1 VIRYAYLWTHEAV
14 EGREEAR
21 KDRPC
26 AVVIATTDAAG
37 VPSVV
42 VVPITSRAPAVRDD
56 GMEIPTAT
64 RRRLGLQDEPCW
76 AVLTEVNH
84 FVWPGPDLRLV
95 LTPAGSSWSYG
106 PLPAALFERLR
117 DAVVSRARSRGLRV
131 TSRTA

>member
-1 VIRYAYLWTHEAV
+1 VVRYAYLWTHEVV

-37 VPSVV
+37 VSSVV

-56 GMEIPTAT
+56 GMEIPAAT

-76 AVLTEVNH
+76 AVLTEVNR
-84 FVWPGPDLRLV
+84 FVWPGPDLRPPP
-95 LTPAGSSWSYG
+95 T
-106 PLPAALFERLR
+106 E
-117 DAVVSRARSRGLRV
+117 AVAKHDDGLIASACGCCGGV
-131 TSRTA
+131 VCWDGLG